1 MKKVI
6 SIILCLVMVF
16 ALSVPAFAAEDV
28 KCPHIY
34 VPGIVTSAVY
44 TDKDNPTDNIL
55 NFDKDEITALVSG
68 ELAPAFIVY
77 AADKNVDKLAKS
89 VSSAVN
95 EFFADWFNNSDGTA
109 KGNSGAVVRYPSE
122 TAINNAG
129 RMVFDY
135 DWRGNPFD
143 IAAELNEYINY
154 ITSTGKYDKVALSS
168 HSLGSVVVLT
178 YLSVYGYDKI
188 MGVVLDTPTIDG
200 VTYVGELFCGEAE
213 ITSEALAAY
222 FEGVLGFTEYEEI
235 LESLLDILVMAGVT
249 DSVSDF
255 LDDALKKIY
264 PTLFKETLV
273 PMFGYWPTIWAMV
286 PEDSFDKAVEY
297 IFDDFCKGQDLSSLR
312 GKIEDYNSLV
322 RKGRKE
328 TLRNFDEVGRI
339 GIISRYGFSA
349 LPITSSWDLLGDGVV
364 ETRSNSLGAITAV
377 AGESFGEDYLKNK
390 DMKYISP
397 DKTVD
402 ASACLFPE
410 KTWFVK
416 NLIHVIGDKIV
427 PLHSQILFNEEE
439 ATCDSFAVPRFTF
452 YNAQTNSYETDET
465 QPEIKEE
472 LTPFK
477 MLLNFLK
484 ALFLK
489 IADFFRGRK

>member
-1 MKKVI
+1 M
-6 SIILCLVMVF
+6 
-16 ALSVPAFAAEDV
+16 
-28 KCPHIY
+28 
-34 VPGIVTSAVY
+34 
-44 TDKDNPTDNIL
+44 
-55 NFDKDEITALVSG
+55 
-68 ELAPAFIVY
+68 
-77 AADKNVDKLAKS
+77 
-89 VSSAVN
+89 
-95 EFFADWFNNSDGTA
+95 
-109 KGNSGAVVRYPSE
+109 
-122 TAINNAG
+122 
-129 RMVFDY
+129 
-135 DWRGNPFD
+135 
-143 IAAELNEYINY
+143 
-154 ITSTGKYDKVALSS
+154 
-168 HSLGSVVVLT
+168 
-178 YLSVYGYDKI
+178 
-188 MGVVLDTPTIDG
+188 
-200 VTYVGELFCGEAE
+200 
-213 ITSEALAAY
+213 
-222 FEGVLGFTEYEEI
+222 
-235 LESLLDILVMAGVT
+235 
-249 DSVSDF
+249 
-255 LDDALKKIY
+255 
-264 PTLFKETLV
+264 
-273 PMFGYWPTIWAMV
+273 
-286 PEDSFDKAVEY
+286 
-297 IFDDFCKGQDLSSLR
+297 
-312 GKIEDYNSLV
+312 
-322 RKGRKE
+322 
-328 TLRNFDEVGRI
+328 GRI

-489 IADFFRGRK
+489 IVDFFRGRK